1 MQKKLTI
8 PDQIALM
15 KAEGIGFHIIDE
27 TEAEAYI
34 TENTVYFKI
43 KTFAKNYE
51 KYQRGPKKG
60 QYVNLEFAYLKE
72 LAILDGLFRKLA
84 LDMCLNIEHSM
95 KVQINRDFSANQRDD
110 GYGIVAEF
118 LKKHNYIFRKLSKMA
133 EKNSPYSSFLYRRFL
148 EEPALWN
155 LTEVLSFGEFV
166 TFFIYYYKKF
176 PPESPAAPLLQPVKY
191 LHNASA
197 HNNAMLN
204 NMKPRKDFIP
214 NRALAERMAA
224 MKIAGKGARK
234 KRLHIPVIH
243 DVTATFLVFDQVVRS
258 RGVRESTFREWWEF
272 MERCRIHSEYFQT
285 NDLLLANYD
294 FLCKVIDSLD
304 GIEYN
309 IGKK

>member
-133 EKNSPYSSFLYRRFL
+133 EKNSPYSSFYTADFWRNRRFGTSPKCSPL
-148 EEPALWN
+148 GN
-155 LTEVLSFGEFV
+155 LLPFL
-166 TFFIYYYKKF
+166 FIITKNF
-176 PPESPAAPLLQPVKY
+176 RRNLPQ
-191 LHNASA
+191 
-197 HNNAMLN
+197 
-204 NMKPRKDFIP
+204 R
-214 NRALAERMAA
+214 RCC
-224 MKIAGKGARK
+224 
-234 KRLHIPVIH
+234 
-243 DVTATFLVFDQVVRS
+243 S
-258 RGVRESTFREWWEF
+258 R
-272 MERCRIHSEYFQT
+272 
-285 NDLLLANYD
+285 
-294 FLCKVIDSLD
+294 
-304 GIEYN
+304 
-309 IGKK
+309 